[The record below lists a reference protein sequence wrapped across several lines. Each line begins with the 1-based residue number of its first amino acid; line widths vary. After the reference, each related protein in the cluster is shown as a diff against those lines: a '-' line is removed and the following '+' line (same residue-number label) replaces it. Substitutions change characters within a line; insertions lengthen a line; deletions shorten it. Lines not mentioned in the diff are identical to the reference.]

1 MQRAF
6 DAIVIGGGVVGL
18 ACAAALSRRRK
29 VLLLERHA
37 RNATENS
44 ARNSGVI
51 HAGLHHP
58 DDWLRTRLCLR
69 GRELLYRRCRLED
82 VPHAR
87 TGKLIVGREADT
99 ATLEALERR
108 ARDRGIEARML
119 ESAEITALEPRVRA
133 ERALEVGPTGIVR
146 TSALVRSLEDECAAR
161 HVVSLRSAEVVGIEA
176 SSGGELRVDIA
187 GASFVSPR
195 VVLAAGLAADHLATL
210 AGLDVDALGLRQHYV
225 KGTWLALDAR
235 HRKSVSHLVY
245 PVPEPDGL
253 GIHLT
258 RDLEGFLIAG
268 PDAEW
273 VDRPD
278 FDLPPDATEKEVRFA
293 DALARYL
300 DAPVPSHELHALAAG
315 VRPRLSTRGEN
326 ARDFAILDARS
337 HGVPGLVAMA
347 GIESPGLTACLA
359 IAEHVEGC
367 FEALGMGTR

>member
-6 DAIVIGGGVVGL
+6 DAIVIGGGVVGF

-87 TGKLIVGREADT
+87 TGKLIVGTDADT
-99 ATLEALERR
+99 STLEALDRR
-108 ARDRGIEARML
+108 ARDRGIEARL
-119 ESAEITALEPRVRA
+119 LAAPAIRALEPRVRA
-133 ERALEVGPTGIVR
+133 ERALWVGATGIVR
-146 TSALVRSLEDECAAR
+146 TSALVRSLEDECSAR
-161 HVVSLRSAEVVGIEA
+161 HVVSLRSAEAIGIEP
-176 SSGGELRVDIA
+176 STGGALRVDIA
-187 GASFVSPR
+187 GASFVAPR
-195 VVLAAGLAADHLATL
+195 VVIAAGLASDHLASL

-245 PVPEPDGL
+245 PVPETDGL
-253 GIHLT
+253 GIHLA

-273 VDRPD
+273 VAAPD
-278 FDLPPDATEKEVRFA
+278 FHLPSDPTDKEVRFA
-293 DALARYL
+293 DALAHWL
-300 DAPVPSHELHALAAG
+300 DPPAPPHELHVLAAG
-315 VRPRLSTRGEN
+315 VRPRLSPRGQS
-326 ARDFAILDARS
+326 ARDFAILDARA
-337 HGVPGLVAMA
+337 HGVPGLVVMA

-359 IAEHVEGC
+359 IAEDVEAR
-367 FEALGMGTR
+367 FEVLGV